1 MDAAYTGKQIAERRK
16 AKGLTQK
23 ALAEALHVTDKAVSK
38 WERGINF
45 PDLGLI
51 EKLAEELE
59 TTPAVLL
66 CLEEAPNE
74 AAINSVVQLS
84 AQQAEEAR
92 RDVRYIGWAAVAL
105 AVLLLLSGALYGR
118 SVQHTQYAYYML
130 YTAAAITVL
139 GAQYI
144 FRAYGLIMPV
154 EAFDLIPSAMVI
166 FSLMALFFT
175 QWLTGSNPSPLWL
188 YLLILTIST
197 GAQLLFCRLLV
208 QPLAKRIPLILT
220 VLYALWHLMDGEIY
234 PEEWLP
240 AVGCAV
246 MYFAYFIWKKLKSN
260 EIPS

>member
-1 MDAAYTGKQIAERRK
+1 MDAAHTGKQISQRRK

-51 EKLAEELE
+51 EKLAEELG

-74 AAINSVVQLS
+74 DAVNSVVQLS

-92 RDVRYIGWAAVAL
+92 RDVRYIGWIAIVLAA
-105 AVLLLLSGALYGR
+105 LLMLSGTLYGK
-118 SVQHTQYAYYML
+118 SVQHTQYAYYLL

-144 FRAYGLIMPV
+144 FREYGLIMPM
-154 EAFDLIPSAMVI
+154 ALFDLIPSAMVF

-175 QWLTGSNPSPLWL
+175 QWLTGSNPSPGWL
-188 YLLILTIST
+188 YLLILTMSMGT
-197 GAQLLFCRLLV
+197 QLLFCRLLV
-208 QPLAKRIPLILT
+208 QPPAKRIPLIVT
-220 VLYALWHLMDGEIY
+220 VLYALWHLSDGEIH

-240 AVGCAV
+240 GVGCGV
-246 MYFAYFIWKKLKSN
+246 MLFAYFIRMKLKRN
-260 EIPS
+260 KIPS